1 MTLYISAE
9 QTLDS
14 FLRKGIRNYTKSRN
28 FDFGTEN
35 RGNVS
40 RLSPFISH
48 RLILEYDVIKNALA
62 LYPFEKIEKF
72 IEEIFWGV
80 YWRGWLEQRPSVWES
95 FKNYPEP
102 LKSDPAYA

>member
-1 MTLYISAE
+1 MTLYISAK

-14 FLRKGIRNYTKSRN
+14 FLRKGVKDYTKSRN

-35 RGNVS
+35 RVNVS

-72 IEEIFWGV
+72 IEEILIQVDVDFS
-80 YWRGWLEQRPSVWES
+80 RQ
-95 FKNYPEP
+95 
-102 LKSDPAYA
+102 